1 MVFIITSAIWASS
14 YRLSGNKI
22 EQMKWGWKIV
32 PLTLFGWV
40 WLGFGMTYIIRFLL
54 LAYDPE
60 LLRTTAYPMWQ
71 MTGERLTEIW
81 LFICVFWVMFCL
93 GYLITDKILTNKKIP
108 FFVKLNLLDSTAAL
122 PILNFFS
129 IISLILTILI
139 YGFSSVVPR
148 IILTPL
154 GHLTQLCF
162 IALTLVWFWHFSGVE
177 TGRKQYLYMI
187 PVIALYFLSPYR
199 EHILKLVACIFLP
212 LIVTRENIRLRH
224 IFAFGITIV
233 LFLTI
238 LNQFYRSYLWEGM
251 TLQES
256 VKSISISEWLDRPQ
270 DTPWVGASKRFH
282 GFDSTALSIHFVPE
296 LTPFDDRNIVLELI
310 KTIIPRFIY
319 SDKSDVQRGR
329 LFSSEIWSYDEH
341 DRIVDRIWAMI
352 APSMIGDL
360 WQAGGLLSIFLGAL
374 IFGFVVAFLENCRKA
389 LRMGPSLAFI
399 SVYALLIA
407 GAVERDFTNGVGV
420 IIQTSLVLFLVVIAL
435 PIKREIRVES

>member
-154 GHLTQLCF
+154 GHLTQL
-162 IALTLVWFWHFSGVE
+162 
-177 TGRKQYLYMI
+177 
-187 PVIALYFLSPYR
+187 
-199 EHILKLVACIFLP
+199 
-212 LIVTRENIRLRH
+212 
-224 IFAFGITIV
+224 
-233 LFLTI
+233 
-238 LNQFYRSYLWEGM
+238 
-251 TLQES
+251 
-256 VKSISISEWLDRPQ
+256 
-270 DTPWVGASKRFH
+270 
-282 GFDSTALSIHFVPE
+282 
-296 LTPFDDRNIVLELI
+296 
-310 KTIIPRFIY
+310 
-319 SDKSDVQRGR
+319 
-329 LFSSEIWSYDEH
+329 
-341 DRIVDRIWAMI
+341 
-352 APSMIGDL
+352 
-360 WQAGGLLSIFLGAL
+360 
-374 IFGFVVAFLENCRKA
+374 
-389 LRMGPSLAFI
+389 
-399 SVYALLIA
+399 
-407 GAVERDFTNGVGV
+407 
-420 IIQTSLVLFLVVIAL
+420 
-435 PIKREIRVES
+435 